1 WRYHHGRPEAMAPLR
16 MLKIRVQIVLTVQ
29 PERSRMTKNK
39 MMPVQIQK
47 VVSEGKGHINR

>member
-1 WRYHHGRPEAMAPLR
+1 MAPLR